1 MNGVEL
7 FLLGRALMK
16 MGEQAL
22 PGAGERTGNRAVL
35 VVIGDVLEHPGTT
48 ISEVTARTGLP
59 QSAVSGAVAR
69 LRETGSLVAR
79 TDPHDRRRTLLEPA
93 RELSERVSQVRATS
107 IDDTLSAALGDAD
120 PAALT
125 EVLAALELLSTR
137 LGVRPG
143 ATAD

>member
-79 TDPHDRRRTLLEPA
+79 TDPHDRRRSLLEPA

-107 IDDTLSAALGDAD
+107 IDDTVAAALGDAD
-120 PAALT
+120 PAALAD
-125 EVLAALELLSTR
+125 VLAALELLSTR
-137 LGVRPG
+137 LGIRAG
-143 ATAD
+143 ATAG